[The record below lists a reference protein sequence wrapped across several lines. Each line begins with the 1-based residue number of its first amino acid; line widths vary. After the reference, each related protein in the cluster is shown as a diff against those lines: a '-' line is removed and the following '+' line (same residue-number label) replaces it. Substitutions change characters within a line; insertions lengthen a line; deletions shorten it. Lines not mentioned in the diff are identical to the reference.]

1 MDPRG
6 PLDPVRGMSD
16 SAKRDPRAD
25 GQEGKAVRVMKRN
38 RMAHSIGEIVVV
50 AFIVAVVL
58 AKVLVTIFR

>member
-1 MDPRG
+1 MVPRD

-25 GQEGKAVRVMKRN
+25 GQEALMKRN